1 MASKYIVKMRRHVAT
16 HECRPP
22 LSMKRKQLLIAIINK
37 LMSIHMLA
45 FGEIVG
51 KAFEFIESF

>member
-1 MASKYIVKMRRHVAT
+1 MVSKYLRKMRRHVVA
-16 HECRPP
+16 HEYRPP
-22 LSMKRKQLLIAIINK
+22 LSMKRKQLLMAILNEFMR
-37 LMSIHMLA
+37 LDMLI